1 MEHKFLNWIK
11 SYDITHNG
19 ITHNFFIASHKEG
32 YFNGILIYIIENQDR
47 SDITTLPAIR
57 FQTEYLPDLTEE
69 AVYNK
74 GLKRLKELFNDD
86 FTIEEDKSN
95 KFIKWD

>member
-11 SYDITHNG
+11 SYDIRHNN

-32 YFNGILIYIIENQDR
+32 YFNGILIYVVENKDR
-47 SDITTLPAIR
+47 TNTTNQPAFR

-74 GLKRLKELFNDD
+74 GLNRLKELFNTD

-95 KFIKWD
+95 RFIKWD